1 MGNLEMDSEQLR
13 NLYGPATEKASAKI
27 MKSLEPHS
35 IKFIKASNFLVMGTF
50 DGGDIDLS
58 PKGDPK
64 GFVKIISKNRL
75 EIADRPGNNRIDGLL
90 NIEKNS
96 IVSLIFFIPKVAETL
111 RVQGKATISNDAQ
124 ILQNHKLKSN
134 LPKTVTII
142 KPTKVFLHC
151 GKALLR
157 SGLWKPETWPDARP
171 IPTLYEMIEDQTGL
185 DCEIKKEDDILAMYQ
200 KELYQNK

>member
-1 MGNLEMDSEQLR
+1 MDKSQLR

-27 MKSLEPHS
+27 MKSLDLHS
-35 IKFIKASNFLVMGTF
+35 VSFIKASNFLVMGTF
-50 DGGDIDLS
+50 DGEDIDLS

-64 GFVKIISKNRL
+64 GFVKVISEDRI

-90 NIEKNS
+90 NIANNA
-96 IVSLIFFIPKVAETL
+96 IISLIFFIPKVTETL
-111 RVQGKATISNDAQ
+111 RVQGKATISSDPKV
-124 ILQNHKLKSN
+124 LENHKLKSN

-157 SGLWKPETWPDARP
+157 SSLWKPRSWPDKRP

-185 DCEIKKEDDILAMYQ
+185 DCEIKKEDDILEMYER
-200 KELYQNK
+200 ELYKNK

>member
-1 MGNLEMDSEQLR
+1 MDEIQLR

-27 MKSLEPHS
+27 MKSLDQHS
-35 IKFIKASNFLVMGTF
+35 VSFIKASNFLVMGTF
-50 DGGDIDLS
+50 DGEDIDLS

-64 GFVKIISKNRL
+64 GFVKIISADRI

-90 NIEKNS
+90 NISRNA
-96 IVSLIFFIPKVAETL
+96 IVSLIFFIPKVTETL
-111 RVQGKATISNDAQ
+111 RVQGKAIISNDPKV
-124 ILQNHKLKSN
+124 LENHKLKSN
-134 LPKTVTII
+134 LPRTVTVI

-157 SGLWKPETWPDARP
+157 SNLWKPENWPDKRP

-185 DCEIKKEDDILAMYQ
+185 NCEIKKENDIMEMYER
-200 KELYQNK
+200 ELYQNK

>member
-1 MGNLEMDSEQLR
+1 MDKSQLR

-27 MKSLEPHS
+27 MKSLDLHS
-35 IKFIKASNFLVMGTF
+35 VSFIKASNFLVMGTF
-50 DGGDIDLS
+50 DGEDIDLS

-64 GFVKIISKNRL
+64 GFVKVISEDRI

-90 NIEKNS
+90 NIADNA
-96 IVSLIFFIPKVAETL
+96 IISLIFFIPKVTETL
-111 RVQGKATISNDAQ
+111 RVQGKATISSDPKV
-124 ILQNHKLKSN
+124 LENHKLKSN

-157 SGLWKPETWPDARP
+157 SSLWKPGTWPDKRP

-185 DCEIKKEDDILAMYQ
+185 DCEIKKEDDILEMYER
-200 KELYQNK
+200 ELYENK